1 MSTYAAL
8 GALQL
13 GFIYGL
19 VAIGIL
25 LSFRMLNFPDL
36 TVDGSFPLGAAASAA
51 VIVGGGDPW
60 SALAVGTVA
69 GGAAG
74 ALTAFLS
81 ERLGILNLLAGILT
95 MTALYSINIRV
106 MGRPNLPLLGQET
119 VVDAV
124 TRLGLST
131 ASAKLCV
138 AATACIVCA
147 VLTSTFLASR
157 YGLSLRATGA
167 NPRMAAAVG
176 VPCSQRIYVGLA
188 LSNGL
193 CGLAGGLF
201 AQLYGF
207 ADVSMGVGTIVIG
220 LAALILGE
228 AFVRSWSPIA
238 VVVACV
244 GGAIAYRFTIS
255 LALESES
262 LGLTTS
268 DLNLISAG
276 VVTVA
281 FLFTKYSRRVHL
293 QVVRDA
299 PSTDARDR
307 A

>member
-1 MSTYAAL
+1 MSSYAAL

-19 VAIGIL
+19 VAIAIL

-51 VIVGGGDPW
+51 VII
-60 SALAVGTVA
+60 A
-69 GGAAG
+69 GGNPWVALLVGMAAGCAAG

-81 ERLGILNLLAGILT
+81 ERLGILDLLAGILT
-95 MTALYSINIRV
+95 MTALYSINIRI
-106 MGRPNLPLLGQET
+106 MGRPNMPLLGQST
-119 VVDAV
+119 VADSLIGFG
-124 TRLGLST
+124 LGT
-131 ASAKLCV
+131 TTAKLFI
-138 AATACIVCA
+138 AAGACALMV
-147 VLTSTFLASR
+147 VLVSAFLASR

-167 NPRMAAAVG
+167 NKRMAAAVG
-176 VPCSQRIYVGLA
+176 VPTSQRIYVGLA

-207 ADVSMGVGTIVIG
+207 ADVSLGVGTIVIG

-228 AFVRSWSPIA
+228 AVVRSWSA
-238 VVVACV
+238 LASVLACV
-244 GGAIAYRFTIS
+244 GGAIAYRMTIA

-268 DLNLISAG
+268 DLNLISAA
-276 VVTVA
+276 VVTAA
-281 FLFTKYSRRVHL
+281 FLFTRYSRRMHL
-293 QVVRDA
+293 RAAA
-299 PSTDARDR
+299 PP
-307 A
+307 